1 MAPCLQPAMETC
13 GRIVTG
19 AAETP
24 LPATQRLPFSVGD
37 ERGREAICGRGAGG
51 FCSCPAARSAGRG
64 VRQRRGSGTSRG
76 YWVRLRGRPCAAGY
90 KGKIKFQLK
99 ARVRFWGE
107 KQSRL
112 FYDSRHNIISG
123 QNSTPH
129 PPPTKLLILV
139 AFSAVFLQRKN
150 TPHWPAILAATQRR
164 FSCQKNCVSIFDGNF

>member
-129 PPPTKLLILV
+129 PPNQI
-139 AFSAVFLQRKN
+139 AHFS
-150 TPHWPAILAATQRR
+150 
-164 FSCQKNCVSIFDGNF
+164 SIFCCVFAEEEHTSLASHSGRNPEALQLPKKLRVHF